1 MENAVTRAASDSER
15 LVIAPTE
22 RFAQVAADRIA
33 QAINAAARGGRAH
46 VALAG
51 GNTPRAVYREL
62 SQLRLPW
69 DRVEIYFGDERAVP
83 PSDPQSNYR
92 MACETLLGA
101 VPIPPSQVHRITA
114 ERADLDAAADDY
126 AALLPDRL
134 DLIVLGIG
142 ADGHTASLFPGS
154 PALHERAR
162 KVVAVDAPKPPHR
175 RLTMTPPVIESAQ
188 VLIVLAEGEAKAAA
202 VARALSAIDEISQC
216 PAQLAREGIWI
227 VDRAA
232 AAFVSG
238 KSQVR
243 V

>member
-1 MENAVTRAASDSER
+1 MTPAVPDSDR
-15 LVIAPTE
+15 LVIVPTE
-22 RFAQVAADRIA
+22 RFARVAAERLGRVIED
-33 QAINAAARGGRAH
+33 AAAHAGRAQ

-51 GNTPRAVYREL
+51 GNTPRAVYQAL
-62 SQLRLPW
+62 SQIRLPW

-83 PSDPQSNYR
+83 PSDQQSNYR

-101 VPIPPSQVHRITA
+101 VPIPPAQVHRITA
-114 ERADLDAAADDY
+114 ERADLDAVANDY

-154 PALHERAR
+154 PALDERVR
-162 KVVAVDAPKPPHR
+162 KVVVVDAPKPPHR

-188 VLIVLAEGEAKAAA
+188 VLIVLAEGAAKAAA

-227 VDRAA
+227 MDRAA
-232 AAFVSG
+232 AELISG
-238 KSQVR
+238 KLQAR